1 MSSSLLWGVHYLL
14 ENINNARNQ
23 QKKKLEM
30 KITGTPA
37 RTCEGS
43 QSGSGTHRTPCLTRS
58 SQGPHGPPAFLLI
71 KAPFRKPS
79 STPTV
84 LQATPTHSV
93 DDPAVTAHW
102 KPAASIIEQQ
112 GLHCEQTHADA
123 HMHAHT
129 RSTRQTHW
137 TCAPW
142 TRPPAPTLHP
152 CGYTCTPVK

>member
-1 MSSSLLWGVHYLL
+1 
-14 ENINNARNQ
+14 
-23 QKKKLEM
+23 M
-30 KITGTPA
+30 KITGPPA

-43 QSGSGTHRTPCLTRS
+43 QSGSGTRRTPCLTRS
-58 SQGPHGPPAFLLI
+58 SQGPRGRRHSCSL
-71 KAPFRKPS
+71 KHRFRKPS

-112 GLHCEQTHADA
+112 GLHCEQTHTHGRTYACT
-123 HMHAHT
+123 HTHT
-129 RSTRQTHW
+129 RSARQTHG

-142 TRPPAPTLHP
+142 TRPPAPSLHP

>member
-1 MSSSLLWGVHYLL
+1 
-14 ENINNARNQ
+14 
-23 QKKKLEM
+23 M

-37 RTCEGS
+37 RTCAGS
-43 QSGSGTHRTPCLTRS
+43 QSGSGTRRTPCLTRS
-58 SQGPHGPPAFLLI
+58 SKGPHGPPAFLLI

-112 GLHCEQTHADA
+112 GLHCEQTHTDA

-129 RSTRQTHW
+129 RTHVLQGKH
-137 TCAPW
+137 TGRAHLG
-142 TRPPAPTLHP
+142 RDPPHP
-152 CGYTCTPVK
+152 PCTPAATLARL